1 MTDQTLDAGMPCNTQ
16 AEQTIL
22 GAIMLENQAFYEAQ
36 ESGIEAQDFFLDSHQ
51 RTWSAMCSLMD
62 AQKPVDL
69 VTLAHELRGTKELA
83 SVGGVSFIAALTEGL
98 PRRPVIA
105 EYLRIVRDKSL
116 ARRLMQIAGAVQDR
130 AADGGT
136 PAQDLAG
143 EMSDAVLEASSRVS
157 SHGRQIDAIVVED
170 AMRFEAQADAPFT
183 GILGASLFTPELSRI
198 TAGLQDNELCLICA
212 RPGQGKTEAAIQ
224 IAVENARNGLRVHFQ
239 SMEMKS
245 WQLVRRMLRYMA
257 RIPVSHMRDPRCL
270 RPEERQAIRNAREEL
285 LDLPIFIDDTHE
297 LTCSDYRSR
306 AVLATKRWKA
316 DLILVDYAQLLIV
329 PTAKGDA
336 IKAAP
341 KQAETLRHIA
351 RDYCRTIAL
360 AQLRRSPPNDLNL
373 YPDIEMIFGASQFEQ
388 AAQMILLL
396 HRERKEKRYTGEDFC
411 FIGKMRE
418 LQGIEPIGIKANP
431 WGGFVDR
438 YESGSSS
445 TWHDKED

>member
-1 MTDQTLDAGMPCNTQ
+1 
-16 AEQTIL
+16 
-22 GAIMLENQAFYEAQ
+22 
-36 ESGIEAQDFFLDSHQ
+36 
-51 RTWSAMCSLMD
+51 
-62 AQKPVDL
+62 
-69 VTLAHELRGTKELA
+69 
-83 SVGGVSFIAALTEGL
+83 
-98 PRRPVIA
+98 
-105 EYLRIVRDKSL
+105 
-116 ARRLMQIAGAVQDR
+116 
-130 AADGGT
+130 
-136 PAQDLAG
+136 
-143 EMSDAVLEASSRVS
+143 MSDAVLEASSRVS